1 MIKNVI
7 VYAIEA
13 ICLGIFMVVATLAT
27 TAFELPTSP
36 LHQAITD
43 PLFRRL
49 LIGIAMGLTAISI
62 IYSPWGKE
70 IGRTSQSSGDINLLA
85 AQENSDY

>member
-1 MIKNVI
+1 MNAI

-43 PLFRRL
+43 PLLKNIPLGRL
-49 LIGIAMGLTAISI
+49 GQPQDVAAIPAMDF
-62 IYSPWGKE
+62 PVW
-70 IGRTSQSSGDINLLA
+70 
-85 AQENSDY
+85 